1 MSLFSVVIPVLF
13 IIRVPDSYMSS
24 IRGFLIGFSVV
35 LRCSTNLACTQLL
48 SRRQSDPQCFEVF
61 PASSVFITISSFI
74 ILRLLIPKETGTS
87 FARSNYNKV
96 EATSRE
102 LL

>member
-1 MSLFSVVIPVLF
+1 MSSFSVVIPVLF
-13 IIRVPDSYMSS
+13 IISRVPDSYMSS
-24 IRGFLIGFSVV
+24 IRGFLIDFSVV
-35 LRCSTNLACTQLL
+35 LRCSTDLACTQLL
-48 SRRQSDPQCFEVF
+48 SRSDPQCFEVF

>member
-1 MSLFSVVIPVLF
+1 MVSLQGVFSLAFPLYK
-13 IIRVPDSYMSS
+13 DSFDS
-24 IRGFLIGFSVV
+24 
-35 LRCSTNLACTQLL
+35 ACTQLL
-48 SRRQSDPQCFEVF
+48 SRRQSDPQWFEVF